1 MYIKK
6 ENCLIVYQQKLLR
19 LYEWTAMILT
29 KEIHIKFIQRYPIT
43 KYKQNNSERII
54 QKNNHMAAVN
64 LL

>member
-6 ENCLIVYQQKLLR
+6 ENSLIVTSKTT
-19 LYEWTAMILT
+19 EIIWMDKTMILT
-29 KEIHIKFIQRYPIT
+29 KEIHIKFIQCEPIT

-54 QKNNHMAAVN
+54 QKNNHIAAVN